1 MKRILCL
8 MLVLVLAMSLCACGG
23 DKKKDTAL
31 SKPVNKPQDGMYLFH
46 GYDLDGEITTD
57 SLGAVS
63 NPLNPD
69 QVYAGLTY
77 TPEMFYGD
85 YCLGG
90 NWPLSDQAQA
100 EHIAAC
106 QTMTF
111 EINGNTWNT
120 PVVPYRIEMGHE
132 TFPHVVQ
139 YDTQYHWARMH
150 FAVVDGY
157 AKEIVCRFDV
167 SGNKLRFFPL
177 TKWNYDDN
185 SKHLTYQMTDIVWEY
200 DFSFKGPHLTLSQG
214 STSIQLTADVFADKD
229 MFCYSGSY
237 LTPGSPTFDNM
248 DFVRLNGTKVSVESN
263 SYDLRYHSPVAG
275 LTEDGLLTLSWKDH
289 DDNTYV
295 HQFVYFLCGLDGLF
309 LADNEHTYQFQ
320 SDYFQRMGDSLN
332 GSVLVE
338 ELDALENMSEEEIE
352 QIIEKREDLLTDL
365 ATAYEASG
373 LAVTVNQETGEI
385 VMDSSVLFDVNSA
398 EISQQG
404 KDFLKQFIGVYNSV
418 VFDEKYAGFVS
429 KIMVEGHTDTSGDF
443 DHNLELSQKRADSV
457 RSYCL
462 SDECGVETEN
472 RSVLETMLVAAGYS
486 YTNPVYDANG
496 EVDMAASRRV
506 AFRFLINL
514 GA

>member
-1 MKRILCL
+1 
-8 MLVLVLAMSLCACGG
+8 
-23 DKKKDTAL
+23 
-31 SKPVNKPQDGMYLFH
+31 
-46 GYDLDGEITTD
+46 
-57 SLGAVS
+57 
-63 NPLNPD
+63 
-69 QVYAGLTY
+69 
-77 TPEMFYGD
+77 
-85 YCLGG
+85 
-90 NWPLSDQAQA
+90 
-100 EHIAAC
+100 
-106 QTMTF
+106 
-111 EINGNTWNT
+111 
-120 PVVPYRIEMGHE
+120 
-132 TFPHVVQ
+132 
-139 YDTQYHWARMH
+139 
-150 FAVVDGY
+150 
-157 AKEIVCRFDV
+157 
-167 SGNKLRFFPL
+167 
-177 TKWNYDDN
+177 
-185 SKHLTYQMTDIVWEY
+185 
-200 DFSFKGPHLTLSQG
+200 
-214 STSIQLTADVFADKD
+214 
-229 MFCYSGSY
+229 
-237 LTPGSPTFDNM
+237 
-248 DFVRLNGTKVSVESN
+248 
-263 SYDLRYHSPVAG
+263 
-275 LTEDGLLTLSWKDH
+275 
-289 DDNTYV
+289 
-295 HQFVYFLCGLDGLF
+295 
-309 LADNEHTYQFQ
+309 
-320 SDYFQRMGDSLN
+320 
-332 GSVLVE
+332 
-338 ELDALENMSEEEIE
+338 MSEEEIE